1 MQAEI
6 TESPG
11 LFLALLFP
19 RVGCCF
25 VVVIVVVV
33 FCL

>member
-11 LFLALLFP
+11 PLPGFAFS
-19 RVGCCF
+19 R
-25 VVVIVVVV
+25 VVVVVVVVV